1 MYKSNITFSNI
12 EQERRVFKLFYQ
24 VLNGEKSLEEMSV
37 EELKKE
43 LPIEDI
49 AVFFE
54 LMAKYLDSKKLKE
67 EKEEKE
73 GKTK

>member
-54 LMAKYLDSKKLKE
+54 LMAKYLDSKEL
-67 EKEEKE
+67 KEEKE